1 MTMMVDRKGKNAKNK
16 FVDNNLLP
24 EKIMLSATAT
34 KDSSNQPT
42 SQPPLREYLAICHLF
57 LSHFVT
63 FLFLDIER
71 LMAIARHE
79 VINNKL
85 KTCHVEWQSM

>member
-1 MTMMVDRKGKNAKNK
+1 MTIDRIGMNEKNK

-24 EKIMLSATAT
+24 EKITLSATAT
-34 KDSSNQPT
+34 KDGGSHPA